1 MALCSL
7 SIYFFFLIT
16 LKLKVIK
23 RLKTHP
29 GIMALGEILVRVN
42 ASVFQKELL
51 EFEQL
56 LIQN

>member
-1 MALCSL
+1 
-7 SIYFFFLIT
+7 
-16 LKLKVIK
+16 
-23 RLKTHP
+23 
-29 GIMALGEILVRVN
+29 MALGEILVRVN